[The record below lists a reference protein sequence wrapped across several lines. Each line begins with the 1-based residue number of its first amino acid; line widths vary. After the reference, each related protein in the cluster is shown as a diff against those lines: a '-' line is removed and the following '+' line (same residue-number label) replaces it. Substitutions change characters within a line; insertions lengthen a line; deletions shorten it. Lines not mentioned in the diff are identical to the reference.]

1 MHQEANELLVCVCIL
16 PLFLQ
21 LLISY
26 NLNTIDEI
34 AIHYISVVIQS
45 LSM

>member
-1 MHQEANELLVCVCIL
+1 MHQEAKELLVCVYIL
-16 PLFLQ
+16 PLTLQ

-34 AIHYISVVIQS
+34 AIHYSSAVIQS